1 MAPSGGGSSLQAAV
15 ADAVLAKYASLPK
28 NGKPQA
34 HEYTLLAGFATTDE
48 RHPDAPPKVV
58 ALGTGT
64 KCLGGDKRCVNGMAL
79 ADSHAEVL
87 ARRAL
92 VLYMYDEIARL
103 CDAGREGALA
113 NPGVSIFQP
122 GERSGETTL
131 NDDGTVDW
139 TRTRLWCSLRPGV
152 AVHMYV
158 SQSPCGDASIFE
170 TSLDGMNGAANPERS
185 AIIRTNKRAKTAA
198 HLGAGSTGAKLL
210 TGDGDGETDA
220 EFGVG
225 AQMPGAARLKP
236 GRGTPTSCMSC
247 SDKMC
252 KWNAL
257 GVQGELLAGILERP
271 VRIASITVAAPTD
284 APDTDAH
291 VTALRRAVFGR
302 IEKPYNA
309 GVGYAQ
315 TQLCLRKSDGNNL
328 TKLAAPT
335 LSSHEPPPPNLSS
348 ASGQRL
354 GWVACGSSIN
364 WIADSRSVSG
374 GGGSTEVTLG
384 ATGRKAGF
392 NKKNMDS
399 PKSASRLCRASL
411 ARRFIELAPRFAI
424 DLARHGRIG
433 DGVSDELN
441 DGFFSKRL
449 RYDELKAFGVDDW
462 PSRSDLSNDAYR
474 RLRSVLIRPQDVC
487 GIGTKGDF
495 VGPERGHAMYDSPL
509 CEWVPKRPKWQ
520 TSQTGEQAK
529 FTEETGFQFRWNR
542 FPCDDAKPID
552 PAWEP

>member
-15 ADAVLAKYASLPK
+15 ADAVLEKYASLPK

-113 NPGVSIFQP
+113 NPGVSIFRP

-170 TSLDGMNGAANPERS
+170 TSSDGMNDGAANPERS
-185 AIIRTNKRAKTAA
+185 AIIRRTNKRAKTAA
-198 HLGAGSTGAKLL
+198 NLGAGSTGAKLL

-271 VRIASITVAAPTD
+271 VRLASITVAAPTD

-364 WIADSRSVSG
+364 WIAHSRSVAGG
-374 GGGSTEVTLG
+374 GGGST
-384 ATGRKAGF
+384 
-392 NKKNMDS
+392 
-399 PKSASRLCRASL
+399 
-411 ARRFIELAPRFAI
+411 
-424 DLARHGRIG
+424 
-433 DGVSDELN
+433 
-441 DGFFSKRL
+441 
-449 RYDELKAFGVDDW
+449 
-462 PSRSDLSNDAYR
+462 
-474 RLRSVLIRPQDVC
+474 
-487 GIGTKGDF
+487 
-495 VGPERGHAMYDSPL
+495 
-509 CEWVPKRPKWQ
+509 
-520 TSQTGEQAK
+520 
-529 FTEETGFQFRWNR
+529 
-542 FPCDDAKPID
+542 
-552 PAWEP
+552 

>member
-15 ADAVLAKYASLPK
+15 ADAVLQKYASLPK

-170 TSLDGMNGAANPERS
+170 TSLDGMNDGAANPERS

-198 HLGAGSTGAKLL
+198 NLGAGSTGAKLL

-257 GVQGELLAGILERP
+257 GVQGELLSGILERP

-291 VTALRRAVFGR
+291 ITALHRAVFGR

-392 NKKNMDS
+392 NKKNVHS

-424 DLARHGRIG
+424 DLSRRRIG
-433 DGVSDELN
+433 ERVVSELT
-441 DGFFSKRL
+441 DGFFREVRTL
-449 RYDELKAFGVDDW
+449 RYDELKGLSDNNWSV
-462 PSRSDLSNDAYR
+462 RSDLGNDAYR
-474 RLRSVLIRPQDVC
+474 RLRRVLIRPQDSM
-487 GIGTKGDF
+487 GATNEYF
-495 VGPERGHAMYDSPL
+495 LGPERGHAMYDSPL
-509 CEWVPKRPKWQ
+509 CEWVPKRPKV
-520 TSQTGEQAK
+520 TVDD
-529 FTEETGFQFRWNR
+529 FRWNQFR
-542 FPCDDAKPID
+542 CEDAKPMD

>member
-15 ADAVLAKYASLPK
+15 ADAVLQKYASLPK

-170 TSLDGMNGAANPERS
+170 TSLDGMNDGAANPERS

-198 HLGAGSTGAKLL
+198 NLGAGSTGAKLL

-364 WIADSRSVSG
+364 WIAHSRSVSGG

-424 DLARHGRIG
+424 DLSRRRIG
-433 DGVSDELN
+433 ERVVSELT
-441 DGFFSKRL
+441 DGFFREVKTL
-449 RYDELKAFGVDDW
+449 RYDELKGSVTTIGRF
-462 PSRSDLSNDAYR
+462 DLS
-474 RLRSVLIRPQDVC
+474 SVTMR
-487 GIGTKGDF
+487 
-495 VGPERGHAMYDSPL
+495 
-509 CEWVPKRPKWQ
+509 
-520 TSQTGEQAK
+520 TGA
-529 FTEETGFQFRWNR
+529 
-542 FPCDDAKPID
+542 CVLY
-552 PAWEP
+552 